1 MGDKKTCFVV
11 TPIGDDNTSIRR
23 HIDGI
28 IDQAIIPAIGEE
40 YEVKVAHREYEIG
53 SINDRVI
60 QSVYNSDLV
69 IANLTELNPNVMFE
83 IAVRYSF
90 GKPAI
95 VIAEKGTK
103 LPFDIVE
110 ENTIFYIND
119 PAGAAELKNTIIK
132 FVDRLEK
139 NDDNNTYGP
148 VYSALKK
155 AAEFEKIEMSLD
167 SNSNKEAFSFL
178 VKKINDLEMDI
189 KQNFAQNTISYDNYD
204 IRFDELD
211 MILNVGKSLYQN
223 AWKEIKQEEPFDKD
237 RAESLLRD
245 INDFIN
251 KQLDKRPWT
260 NQEKRYIKGKFSFLQ
275 QEIRNYIYNNVHDDL
290 EI

>member
-1 MGDKKTCFVV
+1 
-11 TPIGDDNTSIRR
+11 
-23 HIDGI
+23 
-28 IDQAIIPAIGEE
+28 
-40 YEVKVAHREYEIG
+40 
-53 SINDRVI
+53 
-60 QSVYNSDLV
+60 
-69 IANLTELNPNVMFE
+69 
-83 IAVRYSF
+83 
-90 GKPAI
+90 
-95 VIAEKGTK
+95 
-103 LPFDIVE
+103 
-110 ENTIFYIND
+110 
-119 PAGAAELKNTIIK
+119 
-132 FVDRLEK
+132 
-139 NDDNNTYGP
+139 
-148 VYSALKK
+148 
-155 AAEFEKIEMSLD
+155 
-167 SNSNKEAFSFL
+167 
-178 VKKINDLEMDI
+178 MDI